1 MHAPPLPITIDFD
14 PASLP
19 DFTSIPNTRGVAIF
33 ESADHRPV
41 LIVSAA
47 RLRDA
52 VLRRLEPQRDGEP
65 STRRADLRPIVKHV
79 RASPVGS
86 TFEGD
91 LLFLRLAH
99 DAMPETFRAVM
110 DRKRAWFLHI
120 DPDADFP
127 KFTVIPTSAMP
138 ASLPP
143 GGHLLG
149 PVADK
154 HAAQRL
160 NQTLEDI
167 FDLCRFHHIL
177 VKSPNATA
185 CAYKELG
192 KCPAPCDG
200 SEPLDSYRSRVHAAI
215 EFMRDPAT
223 LLTSINAE
231 MQRASE
237 ATDFERA
244 SALKSRLE
252 AAQSITHHRTR
263 HAIGDSRTGW
273 CVMTTS
279 IQTQSV
285 RHFVIGPRGFREPET
300 RDPEAIA
307 HASREVSGESPDTE
321 LHAAIVGLAC
331 DALYRAPRRNERI
344 IPLGAP
350 DLHQRISAAE
360 QTLSQSTPPTNDD
373 PDDFEAEFTAE
384 PME

>member
-244 SALKSRLE
+244 SGSSGSRLE
-252 AAQSITHHRTR
+252 AAQSITHHRTAPR
-263 HAIGDSRTGW
+263 HRRSRTA
-273 CVMTTS
+273 
-279 IQTQSV
+279 V
-285 RHFVIGPRGFREPET
+285 RDDNLNPDAVGAAFCDRAARGFHEPET

-307 HASREVSGESPDTE
+307 HASRS
-321 LHAAIVGLAC
+321 L
-331 DALYRAPRRNERI
+331 R
-344 IPLGAP
+344 
-350 DLHQRISAAE
+350 
-360 QTLSQSTPPTNDD
+360 
-373 PDDFEAEFTAE
+373 
-384 PME
+384 